1 MKSEVLHI
9 NTYRMQQK
17 IVLRGK
23 FITVNFYI
31 KKTTVADSF

>member
-1 MKSEVLHI
+1 MKSEAQHS

-23 FITVNFYI
+23 FITVNAYI
-31 KKTTVADSF
+31 KKTKELR